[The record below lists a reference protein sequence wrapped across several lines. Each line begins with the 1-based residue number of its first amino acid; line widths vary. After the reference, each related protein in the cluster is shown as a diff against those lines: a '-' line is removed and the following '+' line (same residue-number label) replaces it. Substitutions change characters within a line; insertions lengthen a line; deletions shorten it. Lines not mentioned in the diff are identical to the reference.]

1 MSFFNESNE
10 RETADEI
17 LIAESLAGSKDALEL
32 LIKRHQDYIYNISLK
47 LFLDPKDALDA
58 TQEVLIK
65 VITNLKTFRGASR
78 FRTWLYRIA
87 FNHFLN
93 SPLRKMEK
101 MFERGFGL
109 EAARDFEAAPEI
121 SDAEIEEVR
130 ILCLTGMLM
139 CLSREQ
145 RLIYV
150 VGDVFEADHNTG
162 AELFDTTPA
171 NFRVKLHRARTDLLS
186 YVKGKCGL
194 INPNN
199 SCRCSKKAGAMIQK
213 GFVNKD
219 NLRFNTDYQLK
230 INQIASRK
238 SREMCGEVQE
248 KLRELYRE
256 SPFQSRDELDNFFTE
271 ITQFQMTDKI
281 NAA

>member
-1 MSFFNESNE
+1 MSFLDDATTG
-10 RETADEI
+10 ETSDEI
-17 LIAESLAGSKDALEL
+17 LIRESLTGNKDSLEW

-47 LFLDPKDALDA
+47 LFLDPEDALDA

-65 VITNLKTFRGASR
+65 VITSLKTFRGESR

-101 MFERGFGL
+101 MLTRGFSL
-109 EAARDFEAAPEI
+109 DTMEAVPAESEV

-130 ILCLTGMLM
+130 IACLTGMLM

-145 RLIYV
+145 RLIYI
-150 VGDVFEADHNTG
+150 VGDVFETDHNLG
-162 AELFDTTPA
+162 AELFETTPA
-171 NFRVKLHRARTDLLS
+171 NFRVKLHRARADLLN
-186 YVKGKCGL
+186 YVQGKCGL

-199 SCRCSKKAGAMIQK
+199 SCRCHKKANVMIANGLVDK
-213 GFVNKD
+213 N

-230 INQIASRK
+230 INQIVRRK
-238 SREMCGEVQE
+238 NLELCGEVQT
-248 KLRELYRE
+248 KMLELYQD
-256 SPFQSRDELDNFFTE
+256 SPFQTRDELDKFFARFTL
-271 ITQFQMTDKI
+271 DP
-281 NAA
+281 NS